1 MGVLED
7 KMWKSVLCNLFGH
20 KNIYSKNRYGI
31 SGRCK
36 RCGKRTWISYKKLS
50 KIIGEPPDPIVPMPD
65 LIKTI
70 MKWYNLYKRM
80 EE

>member
-1 MGVLED
+1 MEVLGD
-7 KMWKSVLCNLFGH
+7 KMWKRILCNLFGH
-20 KNIYSKNRYGI
+20 KNIYSKNQYGI

-50 KIIGEPPDPIVPMPD
+50 KIIGEPIDPIVSAPD

-70 MKWYNLYKRM
+70 MQYYNAYKRM
-80 EE
+80 EK